1 MNRSRFY
8 KRSKYINKFIT
19 IYKDRGFTFP
29 LKKEKLISMIN
40 TWKYNSNKF
49 KKYTIFENT
58 TYDNNKYILRDYNYF
73 LFYTKDKKY
82 PIIGEYAI
90 WMDDTAIAHMR
101 ESDQYHFDTTWYK
114 PNGFSQ
120 ILIGLFHDSISLEKI
135 R

>member
-1 MNRSRFY
+1 
-8 KRSKYINKFIT
+8 
-19 IYKDRGFTFP
+19 
-29 LKKEKLISMIN
+29 MIN

-90 WMDDTAIAHMR
+90 WIDDTAIAHMR
-101 ESDQYHFDTTWYK
+101 DLISI
-114 PNGFSQ
+114 
-120 ILIGLFHDSISLEKI
+120 ILTQLCINQMVFLKF
-135 R
+135 